1 MRCVQTPYKAY
12 NKPIYPADVILLA
25 RRDKYESSVKL
36 YWVDVKITGKYE
48 EEAAESYREVV
59 TGQEEVED
67 VTIGGLTTNKDDPL
81 QLCGETEDTDE
92 EESDDDGDGASNSRS
107 RRDRPDKA
115 AEEAA
120 MEDNIHSKDPI
131 PYSLF

>member
-1 MRCVQTPYKAY
+1 M
-12 NKPIYPADVILLA
+12 
-25 RRDKYESSVKL
+25 
-36 YWVDVKITGKYE
+36 DVKITGKYE
-48 EEAAESYREVV
+48 EEAAESYREVL

-67 VTIGGLTTNKDDPL
+67 VTIGGLTNKDDPL

-131 PYSLF
+131 PYSLFESHPRNFLNCEPSTLLIGPYINCPHYM